1 MSKKK
6 GRPGAATPGQPTNKD
21 MVTPPDFRSQKD
33 CSIFPTREQGQVE
46 KLLRP
51 GHENAIST
59 RVLVDLVGCGSAR
72 QLQTIIAA
80 ERARGAL
87 ILSSAAGGYYLPS
100 DGPEGREE
108 LRRFIDTLR
117 ARAVSTLRTMQHA
130 RIALDVL
137 EGQLEVDGW
146 QTEER

>member
-1 MSKKK
+1 MQKARLGMGSNKK
-6 GRPGAATPGQPTNKD
+6 GRSGVPAPKRPTNKD

-59 RVLVDLVGCGSAR
+59 RVLVDMVGCGSAR
-72 QLQTIIAA
+72 QLQTLIAA

-87 ILSSAAGGYYLPS
+87 ILSSAAGIISRPPARRGVRS
-100 DGPEGREE
+100 CDGSSIHSEQGRLVRCGQCNTQESHLMFWRGS
-108 LRRFIDTLR
+108 LR
-117 ARAVSTLRTMQHA
+117 
-130 RIALDVL
+130 
-137 EGQLEVDGW
+137 
-146 QTEER
+146 